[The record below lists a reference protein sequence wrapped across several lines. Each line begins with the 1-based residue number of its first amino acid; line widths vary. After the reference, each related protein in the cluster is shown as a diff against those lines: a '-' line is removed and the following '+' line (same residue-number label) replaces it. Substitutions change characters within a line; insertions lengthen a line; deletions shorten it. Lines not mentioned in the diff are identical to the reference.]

1 MSTSVNDA
9 EYEALRVRMRGL
21 RVQAGLT
28 QEQMAERLKLGQSFV
43 SKLERGANFFDL
55 LLFVRWCR
63 ECGVRP
69 EQVLGDLLSVWRGN
83 QLPLREHSKR
93 TSKHK

>member
-9 EYEALRVRMRGL
+9 EYEALRVRMRDL
-21 RVQAGLT
+21 RVEAGLT

-63 ECGVRP
+63 ECDARP
-69 EQVLGDLLSVWRGN
+69 EAVLGELLSVWRGN
-83 QLPLREHSKR
+83 RLPIHEQNKR
-93 TSKHK
+93 MPKNK